1 MESKIEESFPVHMT
15 IQAGSDMNDFAHT

>member
-1 MESKIEESFPVHMT
+1 MEYKIEESFPVHMT